1 MKLAICD
8 DMENFCT
15 YYKKLFSRVEDVTV
29 AGTANNGEQC
39 IEMVKKT
46 MPDVLMLDI
55 QMQTDSEGVEII
67 ETLLKIEPSLKIVMI
82 TVHEIEDYIF
92 RAFALG
98 AKDFIYKTAS
108 DDEVITKVMNVYHDN
123 VMLNSYI
130 SNILAS
136 RAMDAMRNQKSML
149 YILNQIGKLSK
160 SELSVLRGVYYG
172 KKYRDIARD
181 RYVEEGTIR
190 AQASGILK
198 KMNTTSMRSLVKDM
212 KDLGVFEFIDLYGD
226 EKDE

>member
-8 DMENFCT
+8 DMENFCD
-15 YYKKLFSRVEDVTV
+15 YYKKLFSNVPGVTV
-29 AGTANNGEQC
+29 VGTANNGEEC
-39 IEMVKKT
+39 IRLVRKT

-55 QMQTDSEGVEII
+55 QMQTDSEGVDII
-67 ETLLKIEPSLKIVMI
+67 EALLEEKPDLKIVMI

-98 AKDFIYKTAS
+98 AKDFIYKTTS
-108 DDEVITKVMNVYHDN
+108 DDEVITKVMNVYNDN

-136 RAMDAMRNQKSML
+136 KAMDAMRNQKSML
-149 YILNQIGKLSK
+149 YILNQISKLSK

-172 KKYRDIARD
+172 KKYRDIAHD

-198 KMNTTSMRSLVKDM
+198 KMNTTSMRSLVKDL
-212 KDLGVFEFIDLYGD
+212 KNLGVFEFIDLYGD
-226 EKDE
+226 EDET